1 MSKVPN
7 MPSEVSILK
16 SKAAAKTGPGA
27 HSLAD
32 TETVWPKAEFV
43 RFSYI
48 SACGYRSDRFC
59 HPFSPIQKTV

>member
-27 HSLAD
+27 FSLAD

-43 RFSYI
+43 RLSQDGERN
-48 SACGYRSDRFC
+48 SSDADNLLLGSGNDHR
-59 HPFSPIQKTV
+59 